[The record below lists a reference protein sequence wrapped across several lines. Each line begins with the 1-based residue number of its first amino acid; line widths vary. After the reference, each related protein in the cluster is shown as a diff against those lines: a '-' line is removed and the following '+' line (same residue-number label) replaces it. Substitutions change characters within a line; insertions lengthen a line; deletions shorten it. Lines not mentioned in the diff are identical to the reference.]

1 MKDET
6 LSHVPLFMQIFRT
19 AIKESFNGEIP
30 FKVKNRCLE
39 MIKLMAEAEIRWTTY
54 ASRGLPSFSDK
65 TIEVFI
71 QSKANSVCKNL
82 GLPLLYEVNASNP
95 LQKLLIRYLYGSEL
109 DTRQNFFEKN
119 SLNYNHGGLNW
130 DMDN

>member
-1 MKDET
+1 
-6 LSHVPLFMQIFRT
+6 MQIFRT

-39 MIKLMAEAEIRWTTY
+39 MIKLMTEAEIRWTTY

-71 QSKANSVCKNL
+71 QSKANRSSL
-82 GLPLLYEVNASNP
+82 QRPLP
-95 LQKLLIRYLYGSEL
+95 R
-109 DTRQNFFEKN
+109 
-119 SLNYNHGGLNW
+119 
-130 DMDN
+130 